1 MKMKLDEIAG
11 PVFEGVEERVGIERA
26 FDVLRN
32 HTIHTK
38 GYVMTALKFI
48 EEFGSTADKTRLGD
62 LLKEKDKQ
70 LSLATSKPP
79 VKKPKSGKT
88 R

>member
-1 MKMKLDEIAG
+1 M
-11 PVFEGVEERVGIERA
+11 EGVEERVGIERA

-48 EEFGSTADKTRLGD
+48 EEFGSTEDKITLGD

-70 LSLATSKPP
+70 LSLAVSKPS

-88 R
+88 K